1 MKIAVLSDIHGNY
14 PALLEITE
22 HIQRWKPDRVF
33 VAGDIVNRGPRSEE
47 CLFFIDDKRRNNGW
61 QVLRGNHED
70 FVIDRA
76 EQKKP
81 KNEFLYQL
89 FQPVYFTIEQ
99 LNNNISRLINLPNEI
114 QELTPENHE
123 IRVVHASMRHN
134 RDGIYPESSDVE
146 LREQIAPPPKVFI
159 TGHTHRPL
167 IRMLNGT
174 LVVNVGSCGLPF
186 DGDQRAGYAQ
196 ITHVNGQ
203 WTAEIIRTDYDIQ
216 QSRKDFY
223 ETGFLE
229 GAGPVSRV
237 ILQELDTALSQLYFW
252 TVKYEQAILAG
263 EITVSK
269 ATEEFLSEPVRK
281 PYW

>member
-1 MKIAVLSDIHGNY
+1 MKIAVLSDVHGNF
-14 PALLEITE
+14 PALVEITE
-22 HIQRWKPDRVF
+22 HIRRWKPDRVF

-47 CLFFIDDKRRNNGW
+47 CLLFLDEKRQYHGW

-70 FVIDRA
+70 YVIDRA
-76 EQKKP
+76 VKKVP
-81 KNEFLYQL
+81 KNEFLYPL
-89 FQPVYFTIEQ
+89 FQPVYYTIEQ
-99 LNNNISRLINLPNEI
+99 LNNDISRLIALPNEF
-114 QELTPENHE
+114 QEITPENHE
-123 IRVVHASMRHN
+123 IRVLHASMRHN
-134 RDGIYPESSDVE
+134 RDGIYPETSDVE
-146 LREQIAPPPKVFI
+146 LSNQIAPPPKVFI

-174 LVVNVGSCGLPF
+174 LVVNAGSCGLPF

-196 ITHVNGQ
+196 ITHGNGQ
-203 WTAEIIRTDYDIQ
+203 WHAEIIRMNYDIQ

-223 ETGFLE
+223 ETGYLE

-237 ILQELDTALSQLYFW
+237 VLRELDTALSQLYFW
-252 TVKYEQAILAG
+252 TTKYEQAILAG

-269 ATEEFLSEPVRK
+269 ATKEFLSEPIRK